1 MTQKFRFYGSSD
13 DNFCY
18 DVWKG
23 NSWRGEDE
31 IGSDTAAWIIEDFGQ
46 QGLQVV
52 GIYAGASDAA
62 HEGSVWSVG
71 IAQLDEDVP
80 LPDWPIKFSVHELA
94 YSVALEIEIPDS
106 AKIRAAGADDG
117 DPA

>member
-1 MTQKFRFYGSSD
+1 MSRKLRFYGSGD

-62 HEGSVWSVG
+62 HEGGVWSVG

-80 LPDWPIKFSVHELA
+80 LPDWPIKFSVHERA